1 MLDCTELVT
10 HITREFDPSSRQDK
24 LRAETIDGVSWFR
37 QEKSQLADRQV
48 NAADLVSV
56 RIPLAGR
63 ESEPVIAKGDL
74 LIHGAAEISGMS
86 IGQIRAKYPYSME
99 VMSVTYNR
107 NRLPYSQHIRCSG
120 S

>member
-74 LIHGAAEISGMS
+74 LIHGTAGISGVS
-86 IGQIRAKYPYSME
+86 IGQLRAQERESRAGIAA
-99 VMSVTYNR
+99 T
-107 NRLPYSQHIRCSG
+107 
-120 S
+120 